1 MTRML
6 YLSLLLLLALPA
18 RALNPDGFETFI
30 HIGHVFARST
40 VTNDD
45 GAPLWAEYNDDGG
58 HVRLRSLDGQ
68 YGDVYASSYDSCIG
82 YGAFP
87 PGNDHAAFSAQQY
100 VRGVVTE
107 TPENITTFNYAVGI
121 NVLSGNTL
129 LVGADIG
136 DQTTYSAE
144 VSPETLYA
152 VADD

>member
-1 MTRML
+1 ML

-68 YGDVYASSYDSCIG
+68 YGDVYA
-82 YGAFP
+82 
-87 PGNDHAAFSAQQY
+87 GNQIRSF
-100 VRGVVTE
+100 
-107 TPENITTFNYAVGI
+107 
-121 NVLSGNTL
+121 L
-129 LVGADIG
+129 
-136 DQTTYSAE
+136 
-144 VSPETLYA
+144 ETLKSFRER
-152 VADD
+152 DQPIEDFERQ

>member
-68 YGDVYASSYDSCIG
+68 YGDVYA
-82 YGAFP
+82 
-87 PGNDHAAFSAQQY
+87 GNQIRSFLETLKSFRERDQPIEDFERQFTTQKWQQAMFDDNEDALLAMADMQAE
-100 VRGVVTE
+100 RW
-107 TPENITTFNYAVGI
+107 IKA
-121 NVLSGNTL
+121 LSGNAFT
-129 LVGADIG
+129 DIF
-136 DQTTYSAE
+136 
-144 VSPETLYA
+144 
-152 VADD
+152 

>member
-1 MTRML
+1 ML

-68 YGDVYASSYDSCIG
+68 YGDVYA
-82 YGAFP
+82 
-87 PGNDHAAFSAQQY
+87 GNQIRSF
-100 VRGVVTE
+100 
-107 TPENITTFNYAVGI
+107 
-121 NVLSGNTL
+121 L
-129 LVGADIG
+129 
-136 DQTTYSAE
+136 
-144 VSPETLYA
+144 ETLKSFRERDQPIEDFERQFTTPKWQQA
-152 VADD
+152 MFDDNEDALLALADMQAERWIKALSDNAFTDIF